1 MSGLKLLDQTR
12 QAPDVKS
19 AALTANTPLVDVSV
33 VAVIP
38 EGHELKRGEHAI
50 DTTDNIVSPGY
61 FKTIGTPLVRGRDF
75 LDTDTAN
82 TPQVAI
88 VNEQFASHYWPKQDP
103 IGKRIRLHDATGKQV
118 EVVGVAKVAKYIFI
132 SESPL
137 DYIFLPFSQNPQG
150 NMRMLAQSKNSNS
163 AALVPVLRQI
173 VQRLDRNMP
182 VFDVRTM
189 ESLYQM
195 RAVST
200 PAMITQTV
208 TALGLM
214 GLVLAVV
221 GLYGVVSYTVSK
233 RSREFGIRMAV
244 GADRRSV
251 VRMVLQQG
259 LILGTAG
266 LAVGLV
272 LGIVV
277 ARALANSAM
286 FSFPTNVLPFVA
298 VSILLLLSV
307 TFSAYVPA
315 RRASL
320 IDPMRALREE

>member
-1 MSGLKLLDQTR
+1 
-12 QAPDVKS
+12 
-19 AALTANTPLVDVSV
+19 
-33 VAVIP
+33 
-38 EGHELKRGEHAI
+38 
-50 DTTDNIVSPGY
+50 
-61 FKTIGTPLVRGRDF
+61 
-75 LDTDTAN
+75 
-82 TPQVAI
+82 
-88 VNEQFASHYWPKQDP
+88 
-103 IGKRIRLHDATGKQV
+103 
-118 EVVGVAKVAKYIFI
+118 
-132 SESPL
+132 
-137 DYIFLPFSQNPQG
+137 
-150 NMRMLAQSKNSNS
+150 
-163 AALVPVLRQI
+163 
-173 VQRLDRNMP
+173 MP